1 MNEVLWMYADAVSDP
16 ETFRRAFDS
25 MPFERRQKIRSFR
38 FERDRQLSLCAGLLL
53 CEGLKRAGVPNAGI
67 AYGPYGK
74 PYLRDR
80 DDVFFNLSHGGRIAA
95 IAVSD
100 KPVGIDV
107 EPIRP
112 FGEDVLRRVFLPE
125 ELAAAPGC
133 DRERFY
139 TVLWTVKE
147 SIMKLFGTGLSLDPA
162 DIRVSFGERVAAHC
176 ADFDCE
182 PLRFLSRSLDDHIL
196 TVCSYDDPFFDLPEQ
211 FEP

>member
-1 MNEVLWMYADAVSDP
+1 MNVVLWMYADAVSDP
-16 ETFRRAFDS
+16 GTFSRAFDS
-25 MPFERRQKIRSFR
+25 MPSERRQKIRSFR

-95 IAVSD
+95 IAVSN

-112 FGEDVLRRVFLPE
+112 FEEDVLRRVFLPE
-125 ELAAAPGC
+125 ELAAAPDG

-139 TVLWTVKE
+139 TALWTVKE
-147 SIMKLFGTGLSLDPA
+147 SLMKLFGTGLSLDPKE
-162 DIRVSFGERVAAHC
+162 IRVSFGTHVIARC
-176 ADFDCE
+176 AGYDCG
-182 PLRFLSRSLDDHIL
+182 PLRFFTRSIDDHVL
-196 TVCSYDDPFFDLPEQ
+196 TVCSPYDPFPGRTEQ
-211 FEP
+211 YEP

>member
-1 MNEVLWMYADAVSDP
+1 MNEVLWMYADAISDP
-16 ETFRRAFDS
+16 ETFGRAFDR
-25 MPFERRQKIRSFR
+25 MPPERQQKIRSFR

-53 CEGLKRAGVPNAGI
+53 CEELKRAGVPNAEI

-74 PYLRDR
+74 PYLRDS
-80 DDVFFNLSHGGRIAA
+80 DNFFFNVTHGGRIAA

-112 FGEDVLRRVFLPE
+112 FEEDMLHRVFLPE
-125 ELAAAPGC
+125 ELAAAPNC

-139 TVLWTVKE
+139 TALWTVKE
-147 SIMKLFGTGLSLDPA
+147 SLMKLFGTGLSLDPKE
-162 DIRVSFGERVAAHC
+162 IRVSFGTHVIARC
-176 ADFDCE
+176 AGYDCGS
-182 PLRFLSRSLDDHIL
+182 LRFFTQLLDDHIL
-196 TVCSYDDPFFDLPEQ
+196 TVCSSYDPFPGRTEQ